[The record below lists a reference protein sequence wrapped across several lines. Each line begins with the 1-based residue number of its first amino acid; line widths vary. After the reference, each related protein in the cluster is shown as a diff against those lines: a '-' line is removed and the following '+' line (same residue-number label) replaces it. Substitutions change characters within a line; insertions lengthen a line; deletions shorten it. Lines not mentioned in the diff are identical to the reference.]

1 MEISL
6 ATALEMAHHGIG
18 PLYERALEAA
28 MRRDATLAIVTGA
41 VWSSLGAAHVQVTE
55 WRGTVTL

>member
-1 MEISL
+1 
-6 ATALEMAHHGIG
+6 
-18 PLYERALEAA
+18 